1 MTNKPLNLTATT
13 QSLRLPFL
21 VLSPVCVFLGAAIVI
36 QQQSINPYTFSL
48 AMAGAMLAH
57 IAVNTL
63 NEYHDFKSGLDM
75 LTRKTPFSG
84 GSGALPQNPGLA
96 QRVLMIGII
105 SLLATVLIGVFFI
118 LRHGL
123 ELLPLGLVGIC
134 IIVMYTGWINKH
146 PILCLLAPGIG
157 FGVLMVVGTQ
167 FVLQGHYSAD
177 SFFVAIIPFSL
188 TNNLLLLNQYP
199 DIDAD
204 KRIGRHH
211 LPIAYGIKVSNL
223 IYAVFIFITLITIAS
238 GILLGYLP
246 TLSALALFPPLLCFY
261 ALSGA
266 IKYGEQLGDYPNYLA
281 ANVAATI
288 LTPIILSISLIIA

>member
-1 MTNKPLNLTATT
+1 MSNKPLNLTATT
-13 QSLRLPFL
+13 QSLRIPFL
-21 VLSPVCVFLGAAIVI
+21 VLSPISVFLGAATVI
-36 QQQSINPYTFSL
+36 QQQNINLYILSL
-48 AMAGAMLAH
+48 AMVGALLAH

-84 GSGALPQNPGLA
+84 GSGALPQNPDLA

-105 SLLATVLIGVFFI
+105 SLLATVLIGVFFMF
-118 LRHGL
+118 RYGL
-123 ELLPLGLVGIC
+123 ELLPLGLVGIF
-134 IIVMYTGWINKH
+134 IIVTYTGWINKH
-146 PILCLLAPGIG
+146 PIICLLAPGIG
-157 FGVLMVVGTQ
+157 FGILMVVGTQ
-167 FVLQGHYSAD
+167 FVLQGHYSAY

-188 TNNLLLLNQYP
+188 ANNLLLLNQYP
-199 DIDAD
+199 DIEAD
-204 KRIGRHH
+204 RRIGRQH
-211 LPIAYGIKVSNL
+211 LPIAYGIKASN
-223 IYAVFIFITLITIAS
+223 ITYAVFIFITLITIVS

-266 IKYGEQLGDYPNYLA
+266 IKYGKKIGDYPNYLA

>member
-1 MTNKPLNLTATT
+1 MTNKPLNLLAIT

-21 VLSPVCVFLGAAIVI
+21 VLSPTCVFLGAAIVS
-36 QQQSINPYTFSL
+36 QQQNINLYILLL
-48 AMAGAMLAH
+48 AMLGALLAH

-63 NEYHDFKSGLDM
+63 NEYHDFNSGLDM

-84 GSGALPQNPGLA
+84 GSGFLPQNPSHA

-105 SLLATVLIGVFFI
+105 ALLATGLIGIFFI
-118 LRHGL
+118 LRYGL
-123 ELLPLGLVGIC
+123 ELLPLGLVGIF
-134 IIVMYTGWINKH
+134 IIVTYTGWINKH

-177 SFFVAIIPFSL
+177 SLFIAIIPFSL

-204 KRIGRHH
+204 KHIGRHH
-211 LPIAYGIKVSNL
+211 LPIAYGIKVSNI
-223 IYAVFIFITLITIAS
+223 IYAVFTFITLITIVS

-246 TLSALALFPPLLCFY
+246 TLSVLALFPPLLCFY

-266 IKYGEQLGDYPNYLA
+266 IKYGKQIADYPNYLA

-288 LTPIILSISLIIA
+288 LTPIILSVSLMLA

>member
-48 AMAGAMLAH
+48 AIAGALLAH

-96 QRVLMIGII
+96 QRVLMIGIT
-105 SLLATVLIGVFFI
+105 SLLATVLIGMFF
-118 LRHGL
+118 LFRYGL
-123 ELLPLGLVGIC
+123 ELLPLGLLGIF
-134 IIVMYTGWINKH
+134 IIVTYTGWINKH

-157 FGVLMVVGTQ
+157 FGILMVVGTQ
-167 FVLQGHYSAD
+167 FVLQGHYSSY

-188 TNNLLLLNQYP
+188 ANNLLLLNQYP
-199 DIDAD
+199 DIEAD
-204 KRIGRHH
+204 KCIGRHH
-211 LPIAYGIKVSNL
+211 LPIAYGIKASNL
-223 IYAVFIFITLITIAS
+223 IYAVFTFITLITIVS
-238 GILLGYLP
+238 GILLGYFP
-246 TLSALALFPPLLCFY
+246 TLSALALFPALLSFY

-266 IKYGEQLGDYPNYLA
+266 IKYGEQLGEYPHYLA

-288 LTPIILSISLIIA
+288 LTPIILSISLIIG